1 MSIQY
6 NKAIRDKIPE
16 IINKTG
22 RKYSVKTLSDRDF
35 LTELEKKLLEE
46 VAEYNE
52 GGRVEEL
59 VDIIEVIYRIA
70 ELREISLN
78 ELESIRIRKREER
91 GAFSKNLFLIEAEN

>member
-1 MSIQY
+1 MNIQY

-16 IINKTG
+16 IIDKTG

-35 LTELEKKLLEE
+35 LTELEKKLHEE
-46 VAEYNE
+46 VTEYYE
-52 GGRVEEL
+52 GRHVEEL

-78 ELESIRIRKREER
+78 DLESIRIRKREER
-91 GAFSKNLFLIEAEN
+91 GAFSKNLFLVEAEN